1 MYQSKFPSRYLSL
14 QNIHKFTKTKK
25 KAESKFTF
33 KSTLPIIKEALDRQ
47 VLKSF
52 RIDYRNIQQL
62 LTNWPPYF
70 EFSLQNTMHAA
81 IGVIFQNNKNMII
94 ALSYLNLSIASYY
107 KQNEAKMSNILDPY
121 SPIYSHFLLCSIY
134 YHTSSANNHLM
145 LLVNKTQFFK
155 INLCH
160 FLCK

>member
-1 MYQSKFPSRYLSL
+1 M
-14 QNIHKFTKTKK
+14 
-25 KAESKFTF
+25 
-33 KSTLPIIKEALDRQ
+33 
-47 VLKSF
+47 
-52 RIDYRNIQQL
+52 
-62 LTNWPPYF
+62 TNWPPYF

-121 SPIYSHFLLCSIY
+121 SPIYSHFLLCSIF

-155 INLCH
+155 LICVTFSVSNSTLQWLNNTHSKLEYSHLCITSH
-160 FLCK
+160 IFLYLSYTFVVILLRFCTFIVSSIRHKFCTQSKHKS